1 MLAGNPHGVS
11 DDLLVLAHGFDGD
24 MIAGLIRTG
33 LATKHGET
41 NTGQDYG
48 CGAECSRSRRLI
60 DSGGHDRPVFAT
72 RQSPSN
78 DSDTPR
84 KS

>member
-41 NTGQDYG
+41 ITAGGPPIEVVRVRITAAGRNALE
-48 CGAECSRSRRLI
+48 AEGL
-60 DSGGHDRPVFAT
+60 
-72 RQSPSN
+72 
-78 DSDTPR
+78 
-84 KS
+84 